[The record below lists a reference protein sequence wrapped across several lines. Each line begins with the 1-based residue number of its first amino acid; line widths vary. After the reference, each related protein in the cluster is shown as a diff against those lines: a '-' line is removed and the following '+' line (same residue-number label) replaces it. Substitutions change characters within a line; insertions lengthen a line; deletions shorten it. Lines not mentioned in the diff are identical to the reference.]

1 MNESAVTLWR
11 DRSLLL
17 SCCVT
22 LAKSPVH
29 SVPQS
34 PLMHEVAGHQLYR
47 HSYSLLLIF
56 QKASKST
63 SSSSAVSS
71 GAVTYVPGPA
81 TTPRTRHGWS
91 GPNCLSFNFFTY
103 KFLAATVF
111 FLRSL

>member
-1 MNESAVTLWR
+1 MNESTGTLWR
-11 DRSLLL
+11 EGSLLL

-34 PLMHEVAGHQLYR
+34 PLMYKEAGHQLHR

-63 SSSSAVSS
+63 EQ
-71 GAVTYVPGPA
+71 
-81 TTPRTRHGWS
+81 
-91 GPNCLSFNFFTY
+91 
-103 KFLAATVF
+103 
-111 FLRSL
+111 FLRGKQWGSRIHTGPCRHPQDKA